1 MPDGIEGHIMQ
12 VTYYFLIKPRDTL
25 LRRLQ
30 GLPYEWTELLGGPVL
45 WTKTEGDR
53 MLCSREDRYTFVKIV
68 YLASIYNDYKD
79 APEYN
84 DIFSDLKLDTSFFDM
99 NWTLEEIEEVENVDD
114 VRQTHAESRPRSFQQ
129 CDGRGVSLGGGNAHC
144 RGSGRASFD
153 CRHDRIR
160 AAGSDQAF
168 QCLFDRPAGTVRLD
182 AADGTTV
189 ATGAIEAD

>member
-114 VRQTHAESRPRSFQQ
+114 VAKELSRTVLSVPIQTGRPI
-129 CDGRGVSLGGGNAHC
+129 V
-144 RGSGRASFD
+144 
-153 CRHDRIR
+153 
-160 AAGSDQAF
+160 DQWF
-168 QCLFDRPAGTVRLD
+168 KDLLNNST
-182 AADGTTV
+182 
-189 ATGAIEAD
+189 